1 MPYIPLPSNV
11 GVIKRVA
18 GANPAAGNE
27 VSDTVP
33 VATNEVQSI
42 SGTPSATFALT
53 VDGNTGPVSLTTTA
67 TAQNVQ
73 DYLNAFPQYAPAG
86 VVCTG
91 GPLNSAITITY
102 SGAGAAQKNV
112 SQPTVAGGVTGLTI
126 STTTQGTNAK
136 SWYVLG
142 VSVQLVQ

>member
-18 GANPAAGNE
+18 GANPAANSE

-33 VATNEVQSI
+33 VAADEVQSI

-53 VDGNTGPVSLTTTA
+53 VDGFTGPVSLTTTA

-86 VVCTG
+86 GVCTRR
-91 GPLNSAITITY
+91 PLHSAITIPF
-102 SGAGAAQKNV
+102 SGAAAAQKNGP
-112 SQPTVAGGVTGLTI
+112 QPTPPGGVTRLAI
-126 STTTQGTNAK
+126 PTTTP
-136 SWYVLG
+136 
-142 VSVQLVQ
+142 